1 MLEYETETDKF
12 EFMLAKIIVWS
23 RNNVEKTSRSL
34 KHFWTEY
41 YITQATKRIFGF
53 LNTVAQSATSEYT
66 LSFLIVIMHWTLP
79 TMWNYNSVSALT
91 LLKSNTMKQ
100 FSCRMAKLIVSS

>member
-41 YITQATKRIFGF
+41 YITQITKRIFGF

-66 LSFLIVIMHWTLP
+66 CVIF
-79 TMWNYNSVSALT
+79 NSYYALDT
-91 LLKSNTMKQ
+91 PHHVEL
-100 FSCRMAKLIVSS
+100 